1 MTKKKPTTVKEW
13 EKVCEN
19 LNAALKLSIKTE
31 EDLTEQI
38 RVLNKKLNTHIQNAD
53 AFKEEIENLESYIKE
68 WEEEHENEIEQ
79 LEEQLTM
86 SVGVI
91 KYLEM
96 KLGRTNSV

>member
-13 EKVCEN
+13 EKVCVN
-19 LNAALKLSIKTE
+19 LNNALRLSIDNEVNLDDKLCKL
-31 EDLTEQI
+31 EDQ
-38 RVLNKKLNTHIQNAD
+38 
-53 AFKEEIENLESYIKE
+53 LEK
-68 WEEEHENEIEQ
+68 

-96 KLGRTNSV
+96 KLERPNPV

>member
-1 MTKKKPTTVKEW
+1 MTKKPNTVKEW

-19 LNAALKLSIKTE
+19 LNSALQLSIKTE
-31 EDLTEQI
+31 EDLKAEIQDLQRRLAEFDEHVEQ
-38 RVLNKKLNTHIQNAD
+38 D
-53 AFKEEIENLESYIKE
+53 FEEFEAQ
-68 WEEEHENEIEQ
+68 IEQ

-96 KLGRTNSV
+96 KLERPNPV

>member
-19 LNAALKLSIKTE
+19 LNSALQSMMKDEAALKEK
-31 EDLTEQI
+31 
-38 RVLNKKLNTHIQNAD
+38 
-53 AFKEEIENLESYIKE
+53 IKE
-68 WEEEHENEIEQ
+68 LEVNFTAAELDQEVEHLDAQIEQ

-96 KLGRTNSV
+96 KLERPNSV

>member
-19 LNAALKLSIKTE
+19 LNSALQLSIKTE
-31 EDLTEQI
+31 EDL
-38 RVLNKKLNTHIQNAD
+38 KAD
-53 AFKEEIENLESYIKE
+53 IKALEENLEHYLTPDE
-68 WEEEHENEIEQ
+68 VAQEVEELEAQVEQ

-96 KLGRTNSV
+96 KLERPNSV

>member
-1 MTKKKPTTVKEW
+1 MNKKKPTTVKEW

-19 LNAALKLSIKTE
+19 LNSALQSMMKDEVKL
-31 EDLTEQI
+31 Q
-38 RVLNKKLNTHIQNAD
+38 NK
-53 AFKEEIENLESYIKE
+53 IEK
-68 WEEEHENEIEQ
+68 

-96 KLGRTNSV
+96 KLERPNPV

>member
-13 EKVCEN
+13 EKVCDN
-19 LNAALKLSIKTE
+19 LNSALQLSIKTE
-31 EDLTEQI
+31 EDLKEKIKHLQQN
-38 RVLNKKLNTHIQNAD
+38 LNDMYKAVDEDFEDNDD
-53 AFKEEIENLESYIKE
+53 A
-68 WEEEHENEIEQ
+68 IEQ

-96 KLGRTNSV
+96 KLERPNPV

>member
-1 MTKKKPTTVKEW
+1 MTKKPTTVKEW

-19 LNAALKLSIKTE
+19 LNSALQLSIKTE
-31 EDLTEQI
+31 EDL
-38 RVLNKKLNTHIQNAD
+38 KAD
-53 AFKEEIENLESYIKE
+53 IKALEENLEHYLTPDE
-68 WEEEHENEIEQ
+68 VAHEVEELEAQVEQ

-96 KLGRTNSV
+96 KLERTNSV